1 LKAKKLYHQLYFQVI
16 IAIVAGILLGK
27 FYPELG
33 EKMKP
38 WVMVLSNW

>member
-1 LKAKKLYHQLYFQVI
+1 MKAKKLYQQLYFQVV
-16 IAIVAGILLGK
+16 IAIIAGILLGK

-38 WVMVLSNW
+38 LG